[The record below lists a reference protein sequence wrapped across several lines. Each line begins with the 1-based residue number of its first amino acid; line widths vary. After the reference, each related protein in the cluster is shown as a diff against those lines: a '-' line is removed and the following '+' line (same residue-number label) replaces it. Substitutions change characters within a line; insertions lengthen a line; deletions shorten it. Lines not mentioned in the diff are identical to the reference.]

1 MTARFFI
8 ERPVLAGVLSIVI
21 VLAGLL
27 AMRALPIAQYPQIVP
42 PQVQVSTTYSG
53 ADADTVAQTVA
64 APLERAINGVE
75 GLIYM
80 QSVNTDGSMSLT
92 ASFQIG
98 TDPDQATIN
107 VSNRVQSV
115 LATLPSEVQ
124 RVGVTVN
131 KQSSAFLAVVSLT
144 ATDGRF
150 DEIFLSNYA
159 LRNVIDEIKRIPGV
173 GNAALFGQ
181 KEYAMRVWLQ
191 PEKLAQFSLTASDVS
206 AAIREQNQQFAAGQI
221 NAAPSAGGAYTYA
234 MTAQGRL
241 PDAEAFGNIILQA
254 RPDGSALRLRD
265 VARVELG
272 SQQYDFVGTMN
283 GKASAPFGIYL
294 QPGANA
300 LDTVAAVTARLDE
313 LAKQMPQGM
322 EYSIP
327 YNTTTFVKVS
337 IKQVI
342 TTFVEA
348 VVLVVVV
355 VFLFLQNWRA
365 TVIPL
370 IAIPVSIVGTFAGMY
385 LLGFSINIL
394 TLFGMILAI
403 GIVVDDAIVVVENV
417 ERLMAEKGLSPKE
430 AAVEAMQEVTGPV
443 IAIVLVLCAVFI
455 PVGFLGGL
463 SGELYKQFAV
473 TISVSVI
480 LSGIVALTLT
490 PALCSVMLKPGH
502 GQPPLPF
509 RLFNRGFGWLTRRYT
524 SGVRFFLHRSL
535 VGLTCFAMVC
545 GLTVMLFRAVPGGL
559 VPEED
564 QGTLLVVWNTPPAT
578 AVSGTAEAGS
588 EVERILLADPNVRSV
603 TSFSGFDLLSNATS
617 TSAGAAFV
625 QLRDWSER
633 TEPEQDARV
642 LAGAYMGALSQV
654 RNGFALAFNPPAID
668 GLGTVGGFDLRVID
682 RAGAGRAAM
691 TDAVNALVAAAAQ
704 RPELAGVTTTLQSN
718 VPRYRL
724 DIDRDAAK
732 ARGVPLSA
740 LFETVQSTFSSLYVN
755 DFSLL
760 GRNYRVNLQSE
771 AEFRREPEDLSRVFV
786 RAGNGELVPASAM
799 LSLTRVIGSDLVG
812 RFNGYPAATINGA
825 AAPGYSSGQALQAM
839 QELAAANLPP
849 GFGIAWSGAAYQEL
863 AGGNATVLAI
873 GFGVVMVFLILAAQY
888 GRWTLPVAVLLAVPF
903 GLFGALLAVWMRGLN
918 NDIYFQVGLITLV
931 GLAAKN
937 AILIVEFA
945 VLERRAGKSATEAAL
960 QAARLRFRPIIMTSL
975 AFILGC
981 VPLAM
986 STGAGSG
993 SRVSIGTAVVGGMLA
1008 ATFLAVFLIPLFYR
1022 WFAGKAEIAPEAGA
1036 RATHGIHPMPAEE
1049 TTRP

>member
-1 MTARFFI
+1 MSARFFI
-8 ERPVLAGVLSIVI
+8 ERPVLAGVLSIII
-21 VLAGLL
+21 VLAGLV
-27 AMRALPIAQYPQIVP
+27 AMRVLPIAQYPQIVP
-42 PQVQVSTTYSG
+42 PQVVVSTTYSG
-53 ADADTVAQTVA
+53 ADADTVSQTVA

-80 QSVNTDGSMSLT
+80 QSVNTDGSMTLNV
-92 ASFQIG
+92 SFEIG

-107 VSNRVQSV
+107 VSNRVQGV

-131 KQSSAFLAVVSLT
+131 KQSSSFLAVVSLT
-144 ATDGRF
+144 ATDERF

-173 GNAALFGQ
+173 GNASLFGQ
-181 KEYAMRVWLQ
+181 KEYAMRIWLQ
-191 PEKLAQFSLTASDVS
+191 PEKLAQFSLTASDIS
-206 AAIREQNQQFAAGQI
+206 AAIQEQNQQFAAGKL
-221 NAAPSAGGAYTYA
+221 NDAPSTGGAYTYA

-254 RPDGSALRLRD
+254 RPDGSILRLRD

-272 SQQYDFVGTMN
+272 AQQYDFTGSLD
-283 GKASAPFGIYL
+283 GRPSAPFGIYL

-300 LDTVAAVTARLDE
+300 LQTMEAVTARMNE
-313 LAKQMPQGM
+313 LAATMPQGM
-322 EYSIP
+322 EYSVP
-327 YNTTTFVKVS
+327 YNTTTFVQVS

-342 TTFVEA
+342 TTFIEA
-348 VVLVVVV
+348 IILVVVV

-365 TVIPL
+365 TIIPL
-370 IAIPVSIVGTFAGMY
+370 IAIPVSIIGTFAGMY
-385 LLGFSINIL
+385 ALGFSINML

-417 ERLMAEKGLSPKE
+417 ERLMSEEQLPPRQ
-430 AAVEAMQEVTGPV
+430 AAIKAMEEVTGPV

-463 SGELYKQFAV
+463 SGELYKQFAI

-490 PALCSVMLKPGH
+490 PALCAVMLKPGH
-502 GQPPLPF
+502 GQPLLPF
-509 RLFNRGFGWLTRRYT
+509 RLFNRGFDWLTRGYT
-524 SGVRFFLHRSL
+524 ASVRFFLRRSL
-535 VGLTCFAMVC
+535 LGLLSFAMIC
-545 GLTVMLFRAVPGGL
+545 GLTVMLFRTVPGGL

-564 QGTLLVVWNTPPAT
+564 QGSLFVVWNMPPAT
-578 AVSGTAEAGS
+578 ALEGTAEADR
-588 EVERILLADPNVRSV
+588 EIVEILRADPNVRSV
-603 TSFSGFDLLSNATS
+603 MSFSGFNLLSNAVS
-617 TSAGAAFV
+617 SSAGAAFIE
-625 QLRDWSER
+625 LKDWSER
-633 TEPEQDARV
+633 TAPEQDARV
-642 LAGAYMGALSQV
+642 LAGSLFGALSEV
-654 RNGFALAFNPPAID
+654 RNAFALAFNPPAIE
-668 GLGTVGGFDLRVID
+668 GLGTVGGFEMKLLD
-682 RAGAGRAAM
+682 RSGAGREAM
-691 TDAVNALVAAAAQ
+691 TAAVQALLEAAGK
-704 RPELAGVTTTLQSN
+704 RPELAGLSTTLQSN

-732 ARGVPLSA
+732 VRGVALSD
-740 LFETVQSTFSSLYVN
+740 LFATVQSTFSSLYVN

-771 AEFRREPEDLSRVFV
+771 GEYRREPGDLSRVFV
-786 RAGNGELVPASAM
+786 RASNGEMVPASVM
-799 LSLTRVIGSDLVG
+799 LTLTRVVGSDLAE
-812 RFNGYPAATINGA
+812 RFNGYPAATINGG

-839 QELAAANLPP
+839 QEVAAATLPQ

-863 AGGNATVLAI
+863 AGGNAGALAL

-888 GRWTLPVAVLLAVPF
+888 GRWTLPIAVLLAVPF
-903 GLFGALLAVWMRGLN
+903 GLFGALLAVWLRGLN

-945 VLERRAGKSATEAAL
+945 VLERQAGKSVFEAAME
-960 QAARLRFRPIIMTSL
+960 AARLRFRPIIMTSL

-981 VPLAM
+981 VPLAI

-1008 ATFLAVFLIPLFYR
+1008 ATFLAVFLIPLFYK
-1022 WFAGKAEIAPEAGA
+1022 WFAGKAEAAAEQGSKAAPAASEKV
-1036 RATHGIHPMPAEE
+1036 I
-1049 TTRP
+1049 

>member
-1 MTARFFI
+1 MSARFFI

-21 VLAGLL
+21 VLAGLV
-27 AMRALPIAQYPQIVP
+27 AMRVLPIAQYPEIVP
-42 PQVQVSTTYSG
+42 PQVVVSTTYSG
-53 ADADTVAQTVA
+53 ADADTVSQTVA

-80 QSVNTDGSMSLT
+80 QSVNTDDSMTLNV
-92 ASFQIG
+92 SFEIG

-107 VSNRVQSV
+107 VSNRVQGV

-131 KQSSAFLAVVSLT
+131 KQSTAFLAVVTLT
-144 ATDGRF
+144 ATDERF

-173 GNAALFGQ
+173 GNASLFGQ

-191 PEKLAQFSLTASDVS
+191 PDTLAQFSLTASDVS
-206 AAIREQNQQFAAGQI
+206 AAIREQNQQFAAGKL
-221 NAAPSAGGAYTYA
+221 NDAPSAGGAYTYA

-254 RPDGSALRLRD
+254 RPDGSTLRLRD

-272 SQQYDFVGTMN
+272 AQQYDFQGNLN
-283 GKASAPFGIYL
+283 GRPSAPFGIYL

-300 LDTVAAVTARLDE
+300 LQTMDTVTARMDE
-313 LAKQMPQGM
+313 LAAAMPQGM

-327 YNTTTFVKVS
+327 YNTTAFVKVS
-337 IKQVI
+337 IRQVI
-342 TTFVEA
+342 VTFLEA
-348 VVLVVVV
+348 VALVVVV

-370 IAIPVSIVGTFAGMY
+370 IAIPVSIIGTFAGMY
-385 LLGFSINIL
+385 ALGFSINML

-417 ERLMAEKGLSPKE
+417 ERLMTEEGLSPK
-430 AAVEAMQEVTGPV
+430 AASIKAMEEVTGPV

-463 SGELYKQFAV
+463 SGELYKQFAI
-473 TISVSVI
+473 TISISVI
-480 LSGIVALTLT
+480 LSGVVALTLT
-490 PALCSVMLKPGH
+490 PALCAVMLKPGH
-502 GQPPLPF
+502 GQPLLPF
-509 RLFNRGFGWLTRRYT
+509 RLFNRGFDLLTRGYT
-524 SGVRFFLHRSL
+524 AGVRLFLRR
-535 VGLTCFAMVC
+535 GLLGLLSFAMVC
-545 GLTVMLFRAVPGGL
+545 VLTVMLFRAVPGGL

-564 QGTLLVVWNTPPAT
+564 QGNLFVVWSMPPAT
-578 AVSGTAEAGS
+578 ALDVTEASGR
-588 EVERILLADPNVRSV
+588 EVVDILRADPSVRSV
-603 TSFSGFDLLSNATS
+603 MSFSGFNLLSNAAS
-617 TSAGAAFV
+617 SSAGAAFV
-625 QLRDWSER
+625 ELRDWSER
-633 TEPEQDARV
+633 RAPEQDARL
-642 LAGAYMGALSQV
+642 LAGALFGALSEV
-654 RNGFALAFNPPAID
+654 RNAVAMAFNPPAIE
-668 GLGTVGGFDLRVID
+668 GLGTVGGFEMKVLD
-682 RAGAGRAAM
+682 RGGAGREAMAA
-691 TDAVNALVAAAAQ
+691 AVQALVTAAQ
-704 RPELAGVTTTLQSN
+704 GRPELAGVSTTMQSN

-732 ARGVPLSA
+732 AHGVTLTA

-771 AEFRREPEDLSRVFV
+771 GAYRREPGDLSRVYV
-786 RAGNGELVPASAM
+786 RAGSGEMVPASTM
-799 LSLTRVIGSDLVG
+799 LTLTRVVGSDLAE
-812 RFNGYPAATINGA
+812 RFNGYPAATINGG
-825 AAPGYSSGQALQAM
+825 AAPGYSSGQALTGM
-839 QELAAANLPP
+839 QELAASTLPQ

-863 AGGNATVLAI
+863 AGGNAAALAL

-903 GLFGALLAVWMRGLN
+903 GLFGALLAVWLRGLN

-945 VLERRAGKSATEAAL
+945 VLQRRAGKSAFDAAL
-960 QAARLRFRPIIMTSL
+960 EAARLRFRPIIMTSL

-981 VPLAM
+981 VPLAI

-993 SRVSIGTAVVGGMLA
+993 SRVSIGTAVVGGMVA
-1008 ATFLAVFLIPLFYR
+1008 ATFLAVFLIPLFYK
-1022 WFAGKAEIAPEAGA
+1022 WFAGKAEVKAEAEAADQGPAAAPG
-1036 RATHGIHPMPAEE
+1036 RVI
-1049 TTRP
+1049 